1 MADIFNSQPQFTW
14 DAVLSEL
21 RTRGSLTAKE
31 LAGGLGVGIQ
41 DVYALTRIMFKA
53 GVINKG
59 SGVATSGAPI
69 RYRLP

>member
-21 RTRGSLTAKE
+21 RVRGSKTAKE
-31 LAGGLGVGIQ
+31 LAGRFGVDVQ
-41 DVYALTRIMFKA
+41 DVYAMTRLMHRA

-59 SGVATSGAPI
+59 SGVATSGTAI